1 MNMPYP
7 FHRFLLRYGM
17 AGLPSTASE
26 RAREWEARLKWPLF
40 AALCLA
46 IPAFYIELSAVDRSL
61 LWLGEAFVFVIAAA
75 FASHL
80 AIMMMLAPRHLEYLS
95 RNWMHVPIIVGAAIN
110 LMQMGHP
117 VNWQD
122 WTLRLIWQG
131 TAFIR
136 LTGFLTGL
144 VRPGSLGSILLL
156 AVVTLAAAG
165 AGFYWL
171 EPTVQTYPE
180 GLWLAF
186 VSAATVG
193 YGDFLPTTPASR
205 IFAVFIVVLG
215 YAVLSMV
222 TASIAALFIGEEE
235 KELRRQMHRDIKAL
249 RVEVAELRQSL
260 ESQRSSE
267 K

>member
-17 AGLPSTASE
+17 AGLPPNASDKAH
-26 RAREWEARLKWPLF
+26 RWEARLNWPLF

-46 IPAFYIELSAVDRSL
+46 IPAFYIELSATDPRL
-61 LWLGEAFVFVIAAA
+61 LRLGEVFVFVIAAS
-75 FASHL
+75 FATHL
-80 AIMMMLAPRHLEYLS
+80 TVMMTLAPRRLEYLN
-95 RNWMHVPIIVGAAIN
+95 RNWMHLLIVAGAALN
-110 LMQMGHP
+110 LVQMGHP

-122 WTLRLIWQG
+122 WALRLVWQG

-144 VRPGSLGSILLL
+144 MRPGSLGSILLL

-260 ESQRSSE
+260 ESQRSPE